1 MTDLPGFPSISDA
14 LKKLESMTG
23 MEERFAAGV
32 SKQAAILHATVQ
44 FEAAKMLSSASLQ
57 TSETMAEAS
66 AALRASID
74 SFTAASNRGAAQLAK
89 SSDAT
94 AQWTKRLT
102 LVTIAL
108 FVAAAAQAI
117 AAITMLLE

>member
-1 MTDLPGFPSISDA
+1 MTDLPGLPSVNA
-14 LKKLESMTG
+14 AFKRLESMTE

-44 FEAAKMLSSASLQ
+44 FEAAKILSSASLE
-57 TSETMAEAS
+57 TSETMAAAS

-74 SFTAASNRGAAQLAK
+74 SFTAASDRGTAQLAK
-89 SSDAT
+89 SADAT

-108 FVAAAAQAI
+108 FVAATAQAV
-117 AAITMLLE
+117 AAIALLLK